1 MRRNTHYSGIYTH
14 FFTWVLIEIATTLK
28 PYCMHLSNQHRISL
42 QEAIHMTALYRENRP
57 ANFPICETFP
67 VEAIA
72 WLTGNPA
79 CAFFRIYYGMKD
91 DMLVHAILVA
101 ADSNGNDLLP
111 LENRSLEN
119 DDENGI
125 LEDSIRCPNTCPP
138 DSPLNQS

>member
-1 MRRNTHYSGIYTH
+1 MQL
-14 FFTWVLIEIATTLK
+14 F
-28 PYCMHLSNQHRISL
+28 NQNHRISL
-42 QEAIHMTALYRENRP
+42 QEAINMTALYRENRP

-67 VEAIA
+67 VEAIS
-72 WLTGNPA
+72 WLTGNPD
-79 CAFFRIYYGMKD
+79 CAFLRIYYGMKE

-111 LENRSLEN
+111 LSNRSLEN
-119 DDENGI
+119 DDDNGI